1 MASISQ
7 SLFRSRNPS
16 AWPAVGIA
24 LVFPTL
30 ALIAPKMTVAVFAV
44 AGIAGLS
51 LNRQFF
57 GRIDYGSTIPFA
69 LLILWAAVSL
79 LWTPDPQ
86 DATSKF
92 LRFVVCCLLL
102 LTLPVLV
109 RVEAKG
115 AMVASMVLALGL
127 LVYESVSQNSW
138 AWFLYGPPED
148 TPPGAAAH
156 AVGWRLNRG
165 ISVVAFAVWGVSL
178 VFRRRWVFIALPIV
192 LTTFFSLFDN
202 LSAVVGL
209 AAGTIGAT
217 AAIIHRQLGRVA
229 VAVAITIALLGVPL
243 MVWSG
248 MMTSAQTPTLEERI
262 AGTSNSPDVLTS
274 VQAAASN
281 SLRETDP
288 ARVGIWHLVTDRF
301 LEKPVSGWGFRASR
315 AMSGTVHNGHQVPMA
330 HPHNAGLEI
339 GMELGLVGL
348 LPVAIF
354 LGILE
359 RRISALDDASRITAT
374 GLLVTTL
381 SVLTTAY
388 SIWQAQAL
396 VSLAFGYVAW
406 KIGVLSLRS
415 TDAPTTFGLRFRP

>member
-1 MASISQ
+1 M
-7 SLFRSRNPS
+7 
-16 AWPAVGIA
+16 GIA

-44 AGIAGLS
+44 AGVVGLS

-57 GRIDYGSTIPFA
+57 GRIDYGSTIPFI
-69 LLILWAAVSL
+69 LLMLWAAASL

-92 LRFVVCCLLL
+92 LRVAVCCLLLL

-115 AMVASMVLALGL
+115 AIVASMVLALGL
-127 LVYESVSQNSW
+127 LAYESVSQNSLT
-138 AWFLYGPPED
+138 WFLYGPLED
-148 TPPGAAAH
+148 GPPAMAADT
-156 AVGWRLNRG
+156 VGWRLNRG
-165 ISVVAFAVWGVSL
+165 IGVLALAVWGVLL
-178 VFRRRWVFIALPIV
+178 VFHRRWVFIALPIV
-192 LTTFFSLFDN
+192 LTTFFMLFDN
-202 LSAVVGL
+202 LSAIVGL
-209 AAGTIGAT
+209 VAGTIGAT
-217 AAIIHRQLGRVA
+217 AALIHRRLGRVA

-248 MMTSAQTPTLEERI
+248 MMTSAQTPTPEERT
-262 AGTSNSPDVLTS
+262 AG
-274 VQAAASN
+274 ASN
-281 SLRETDP
+281 SLDAPTSAQAAVSRSLWEIDP
-288 ARVGIWHLVTDRF
+288 ARVKIWHFVTDQF

-315 AMSGTVHNGHQVPMA
+315 AMSGTVHNGHRVPMA

-339 GMELGLVGL
+339 ALELGLVGL
-348 LPVAIF
+348 LPIAIF

-359 RRISALDDASRITAT
+359 RRIAALDDASRITAT

-388 SIWQAQAL
+388 SIWQAQTL
-396 VSLAFGYVAW
+396 VSMAFGFVAW

-415 TDAPTTFGLRFRP
+415 TDAPTPYLQTD